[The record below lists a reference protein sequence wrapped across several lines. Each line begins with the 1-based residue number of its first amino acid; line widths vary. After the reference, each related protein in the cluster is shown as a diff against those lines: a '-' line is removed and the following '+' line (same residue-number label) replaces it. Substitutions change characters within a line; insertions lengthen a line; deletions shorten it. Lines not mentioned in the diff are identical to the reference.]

1 MTALLPKATAHLSFI
16 YLMPLKINMLIS
28 YCTTCHGRLWQLKQ
42 TLGHNLAYTVA
53 GKVELCVLLYND
65 ADAYEYLRRFYADYI
80 TDGRLRILSHVED
93 RIFADGSRW
102 SCGYVKDLA
111 HKMGRG
117 RVLFNLDADN
127 FIDDPLHAALL
138 ALPASHILITR
149 QSEWRPDGRSGR
161 IGIHRE
167 KYGKAFY
174 RDRGRSDDGDFISQC
189 IALGAKVQ
197 QIACQHTPI
206 DNDR

>member
-1 MTALLPKATAHLSFI
+1 
-16 YLMPLKINMLIS
+16 MLIS
-28 YCTTCHGRLWQLKQ
+28 YCTTCHKRLWQLKQ
-42 TLGHNLAYTVA
+42 TLGHNLAYTIA
-53 GKVELCVLLYND
+53 GKVELCILAYND
-65 ADAYEYLRRFYADYI
+65 AETYEYLRRFYAHYI
-80 TDGRLRILSHVED
+80 NDGRLRVLSHVED
-93 RIFADGSRW
+93 RVFADGSRW

-138 ALPASHILITR
+138 ALPASHILIIK
-149 QSEWRPDGRSGR
+149 QDKGVPDGRSGR

-189 IALGAKVQ
+189 IVAGAAVQ